1 MIDSERVV
9 SKEKGKL
16 VVQTEKK
23 IIKIFKLKFVVNAQM
38 TSL

>member
-23 IIKIFKLKFVVNAQM
+23 LLKYLNQNV
-38 TSL
+38 